1 MSPDLLTLPG
11 FSRALPAYGVLVGLA
26 LVIGWVLSVT
36 LARRRGLPS
45 ESLGGLYVA
54 SVFVGLFGARLLW
67 LLQHPDQFTSVG
79 RLLEIEAGG
88 LAITGGLIFGLL
100 VGWGGARLRGLPV
113 AQVADIVAPA
123 LLLAA
128 AVERLGAFLAGT
140 DFGIVV
146 EPSFPLAV
154 RFPEGSPVW
163 VFQRRAMPGYVFPEG
178 GSLPVHP
185 TQLYAMAMALGGV
198 ALIFA
203 WSRRNPR
210 PGAIAMFAL
219 AWYAWGRMVIEDA
232 FRVDHAQPILG
243 VLTAGH
249 FTALAL
255 TIGFLI
261 VWRTPAPEPARV
273 SSTSKK
279 SSESKSSSRGRSG
292 KS

>member
-1 MSPDLLTLPG
+1 MSPELFTLPG
-11 FSRALPAYGVLVGLA
+11 LTRALPAYGVLVGLA
-26 LVIGWVLSVT
+26 LVVGWVLTVA

-45 ESLGGLYVA
+45 ESIGGLYVA

-67 LLQHPDQFTSVG
+67 LLQHPAQFTSVG

-88 LAITGGLIFGLL
+88 LAITGGLLFGLL

-113 AQVADIVAPA
+113 AEVADIVAPS

-128 AVERLGAFLAGT
+128 ALERLGAFLAGT

-154 RFPEGSPVW
+154 RFPEGSPAW
-163 VFQRRAMPGYVFPEG
+163 LFQRRAMPGYVFPEG

-198 ALIFA
+198 ALIA
-203 WSRRNPR
+203 TWARRGPR
-210 PGAIAMFAL
+210 PGALAMFAL

-232 FRVDHAQPILG
+232 FRVDYAQPILG
-243 VLTAGH
+243 VFTAGH

-255 TIGFLI
+255 TVAFVI
-261 VWRTPAPEPARV
+261 VWRTPPPAPA
-273 SSTSKK
+273 SSAAKQGSAGKPD
-279 SSESKSSSRGRSG
+279 SRRRSG
-292 KS
+292 KG